1 MLLLYIIHMNTLSID
16 FHFSVSYS
24 TVRPAVVLKR
34 YGRRFVCKVKKMKDI
49 LSSIRSTRKRPKYYD
64 EAVAFKEKRT
74 RELPSE
80 LRGGTS
86 RFYAYVFVF
95 VDRIRNEYSHKT

>member
-1 MLLLYIIHMNTLSID
+1 MILSHRLKLTLKAKPFLS
-16 FHFSVSYS
+16 FFGGV
-24 TVRPAVVLKR
+24 VVLKDTK
-34 YGRRFVCKVKKMKDI
+34 RRFVCKVTKMKDI
-49 LSSIRSTRKRPKYYD
+49 LSSIRSTRKRPKHYD

-86 RFYAYVFVF
+86 RIYVYVFVF
-95 VDRIRNEYSHKT
+95 VD

>member
-1 MLLLYIIHMNTLSID
+1 MLLYIIHTDTLSID
-16 FHFSVSYS
+16 HLFGFFRFL
-24 TVRPAVVLKR
+24 TVCPASCGGVKR
-34 YGRRFVCKVKKMKDI
+34 YGRRFVCKVTKMKDI
-49 LSSIRSTRKRPKYYD
+49 LSSIRSTRKRPKHYD

-86 RFYAYVFVF
+86 RIYVYVFVF
-95 VDRIRNEYSHKT
+95 VD